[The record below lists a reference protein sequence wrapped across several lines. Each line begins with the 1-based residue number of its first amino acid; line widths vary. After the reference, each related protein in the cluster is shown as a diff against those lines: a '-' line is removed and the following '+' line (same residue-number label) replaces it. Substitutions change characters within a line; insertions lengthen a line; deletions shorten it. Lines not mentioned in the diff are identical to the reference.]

1 MSPRERPH
9 TVAPML
15 ASIVNLNGHAGYVHW
30 KFIDISVP
38 NVIVIVLM
46 LVVFVIA
53 LLAPFPGS
61 HRSGEKS

>member
-1 MSPRERPH
+1 MIAA
-9 TVAPML
+9 VF
-15 ASIVNLNGHAGYVHW
+15 NLNGHAGSLHW

-46 LVVFVIA
+46 LVVFVVA

-61 HRSGEKS
+61 GRSRGES

>member
-1 MSPRERPH
+1 
-9 TVAPML
+9 ML
-15 ASIVNLNGHAGYVHW
+15 ASIFNLNGHAGYLHW

-46 LVVFVIA
+46 LVVFAIA

-61 HRSGEKS
+61 HGSKGES